1 MENQRLILAIGVFF
15 TGFLLWQEWQ
25 LKDVKLTATTPV
37 TQSNV
42 IKNINDDGLPNTTTI
57 ANQKSNQD
65 DLPQAFGVI
74 EKTNIKKA
82 NGAKTTAKDEFI
94 TVKTDV
100 LTVEI
105 STRGGTIQKVILNNF
120 AVSLK
125 DQKNKVTLLSNEISK
140 IYKVQS
146 GLLSPKKLPTHNS
159 IFIAQKSV
167 YDLEGNN
174 ELTVPL
180 TWKNEEGIEVTK
192 IFHFKRDSYLID
204 VNYKINNQSDE
215 TINAQSYLR
224 IAREKPLEKS
234 GAMGMNIFTGGAF
247 NNAEKYQMIDF
258 DEFKDGNNLKTQG
271 GWMAMAQHYFLV
283 SVLPNEKKIQTFT
296 SDVYNGL
303 YRLSMVNSV
312 DVIKPKTTFST
323 DINQLFIG
331 PKEQVRLNNI
341 SDDLDRTV
349 DYGILYVIAKP
360 LAWVMHQIYEFVQ
373 SWGWTIILL
382 TILIKLVFYKL
393 SEKSYRSMAGMRKLT
408 PKMKRIKELYG
419 DDRQKVSQKMMALYK
434 EEKINPAAG
443 CLPILVQIPVFM
455 ALYWVLLDSVELRQT
470 TFWWLADLSAKDPY
484 YILPIIMG
492 ASMFIQQKL
501 NPQPSDPMQAKIM
514 AFLPLIFTVMFLW
527 FPSGLVLYWVVNN
540 ILSIA
545 QQWMI
550 TKRLNA

>member
-1 MENQRLILAIGVFF
+1 MENQRLILAIGIFF

-25 LKDVKLTATTPV
+25 IKDTKLIATPV
-37 TQSNV
+37 TQSSTIEDV
-42 IKNINDDGLPNTTTI
+42 TDDGLPKTTT
-57 ANQKSNQD
+57 NQKLNQE
-65 DLPQAFGVI
+65 DLPQSFGVTAQT
-74 EKTNIKKA
+74 KIKKI
-82 NGAKTTAKDEFI
+82 NSTKTTTKDEFI

-100 LTVEI
+100 LTLEI
-105 STRGGTIQKVILNNF
+105 STRGGTIQKVTLNNF

-125 DQKNKVTLLSNEISK
+125 DQKNKVTLLNNEISK

-146 GLLSPKKLPTHNS
+146 GLLPAKQLPTHNS
-159 IFIAQKSV
+159 IFNVKKSI
-167 YDLEGNN
+167 YNLEGNN
-174 ELTVPL
+174 DLIVPL
-180 TWKNEEGIEVTK
+180 TWQNEAGVKVTK

-204 VNYKINNQSDE
+204 VNYKINNQSNE

-234 GAMGMNIFTGGAF
+234 AAMGMKIFTGGAF
-247 NNAEKYQMIDF
+247 NNAEKYQKIDF
-258 DEFKDGNNLKTQG
+258 DEFKDGNNLKTIG

-283 SVLPNEKKIQTFT
+283 SVLPNEKKMQTFT

-303 YRLSMVNSV
+303 YRLSMVNSA
-312 DVIKPKTTFST
+312 KPIHPKATIST
-323 DINQLFIG
+323 DVNQIFIG
-331 PKEQVRLNNI
+331 PKEQVRLTKI

-408 PKMKRIKELYG
+408 PKMQQIKELYG

-434 EEKINPAAG
+434 KEKINPAAG
-443 CLPILVQIPVFM
+443 CLPILVQVPVFM

-484 YILPIIMG
+484 FILPIIMG
-492 ASMFIQQKL
+492 GSMFIQQKL
-501 NPQPSDPMQAKIM
+501 NPQPADPMQAKIM

>member
-1 MENQRLILAIGVFF
+1 MENQRLILAIGIFF

-25 LKDVKLTATTPV
+25 IKDTKLIATPV
-37 TQSNV
+37 TQSSTIEDV
-42 IKNINDDGLPNTTTI
+42 SDDGLPKTTT
-57 ANQKSNQD
+57 NQKPNQE
-65 DLPQAFGVI
+65 DLPQSFGVTAQT
-74 EKTNIKKA
+74 KIKKI
-82 NGAKTTAKDEFI
+82 NSTKTTTKDEFI

-100 LTVEI
+100 LTLEI
-105 STRGGTIQKVILNNF
+105 STRGGTIQKVTLNNF

-125 DQKNKVTLLSNEISK
+125 DQKNKVTLLNNEISK

-146 GLLSPKKLPTHNS
+146 GLLPAKQLPTHNS
-159 IFIAQKSV
+159 IFNVKKSI
-167 YDLEGNN
+167 YNLEGNN
-174 ELTVPL
+174 DLIVPL
-180 TWKNEEGIEVTK
+180 TWQNEAGVKVTK

-204 VNYKINNQSDE
+204 VNYKINNQSNE

-234 GAMGMNIFTGGAF
+234 AAMGMKIFTGGAF
-247 NNAEKYQMIDF
+247 NNAEKYQKIDF
-258 DEFKDGNNLKTQG
+258 DEFKDGNNLKTIG

-283 SVLPNEKKIQTFT
+283 SVLPNEKKMQTFT

-303 YRLSMVNSV
+303 YRLSMVNSA
-312 DVIKPKTTFST
+312 KPIHPKATIST
-323 DINQLFIG
+323 DVNQIFIG
-331 PKEQVRLNNI
+331 PKEQVRLTKI

-408 PKMKRIKELYG
+408 PKMQQIKELYG

-434 EEKINPAAG
+434 KEKINPAAG
-443 CLPILVQIPVFM
+443 CLPILVQVPVFM

-484 YILPIIMG
+484 FILPIIMG
-492 ASMFIQQKL
+492 GSMFIQQKL
-501 NPQPSDPMQAKIM
+501 NPQPADPMQAKIM